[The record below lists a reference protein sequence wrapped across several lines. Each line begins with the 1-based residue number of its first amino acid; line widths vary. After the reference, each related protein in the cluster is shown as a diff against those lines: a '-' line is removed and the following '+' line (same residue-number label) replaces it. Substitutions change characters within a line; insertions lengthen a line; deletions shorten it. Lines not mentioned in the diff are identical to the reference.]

1 MQGRRNPFVA
11 HEGVPWLLITLI
23 VAGAAWKFLGLSYA
37 TLPALLS
44 VLAYLLFR
52 DPHRSVPAAPL
63 GIVSPVDGKVLEAEL
78 IQRGILGEE
87 VHRVLIQVRSSGTY
101 TARCPVEGKIMDAHG
116 DVRIDPAKKLFHG
129 LWVQTDEHHDVLLAL
144 RGYRF
149 GLGPKAFMRYGER
162 VGQGQRCAYLRLTKF
177 AEIQF
182 PVNGRLLVKPG
193 QRVTAGSDLL
203 GYLPPH

>member
-1 MQGRRNPFVA
+1 
-11 HEGVPWLLITLI
+11 VPWLLITLI
-23 VAGAAWKFLGLSYA
+23 GAGAAWKFLGLIYA
-37 TLPALLS
+37 TMPALLS

-52 DPHRSVPAAPL
+52 DPYRAVPAAPL
-63 GIVSPVDGKVLEAEL
+63 GIVSPVDGKVLEAGL

-87 VHRVLIQVRSSGTY
+87 VNCFLSRVSSFGTY
-101 TARCPVEGKIMDAHG
+101 TALCPVEGKILDAHG
-116 DVRIDPAKKLFHG
+116 DVRIDPARKLFHG
-129 LWVQTDEHHDVLLAL
+129 LWVQTDEHHDVLLVF

-149 GLGPKAFMRYGER
+149 GLAPKAFMRYGER
-162 VGQGQRCAYLRLTKF
+162 VGQGQRCAYLRLTRF

-182 PVNGRLLVKPG
+182 PVNGRLLVRPG